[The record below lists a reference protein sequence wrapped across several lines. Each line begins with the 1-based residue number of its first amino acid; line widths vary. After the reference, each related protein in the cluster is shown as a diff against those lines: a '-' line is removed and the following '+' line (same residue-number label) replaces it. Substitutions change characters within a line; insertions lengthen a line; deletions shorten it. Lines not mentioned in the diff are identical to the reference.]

1 MQLEK
6 EMQRSLWEKN
16 QNMIVGSLLRDSQ
29 RLTRRAITV
38 CRGMGKSSLIWK
50 QQKTEMEQRVL
61 KGRQVKKNKSPIEQK
76 CH

>member
-29 RLTRRAITV
+29 KINR
-38 CRGMGKSSLIWK
+38 KSHNHL
-50 QQKTEMEQRVL
+50 QRDGEIFL
-61 KGRQVKKNKSPIEQK
+61 NLEAAEN
-76 CH
+76 

>member
-29 RLTRRAITV
+29 KINR
-38 CRGMGKSSLIWK
+38 KSHNHL
-50 QQKTEMEQRVL
+50 QRDGEIFL
-61 KGRQVKKNKSPIEQK
+61 NLEAAENWDGAKSIEG
-76 CH
+76 